1 MMSYCHHPS
10 VQPSQMPGRGQ
21 ETGIYGRQCH
31 HETLVL
37 VTAQFCTLATSHS
50 DHHACSPLRVRELP
64 FPSLYFLVLV
74 IQLTI

>member
-37 VTAQFCTLATSHS
+37 VMAQFCHS
-50 DHHACSPLRVRELP
+50 TVIIMHAAHSESPRYI
-64 FPSLYFLVLV
+64 SL
-74 IQLTI
+74 

>member
-50 DHHACSPLRVRELP
+50 DDHACIPVRVRELP